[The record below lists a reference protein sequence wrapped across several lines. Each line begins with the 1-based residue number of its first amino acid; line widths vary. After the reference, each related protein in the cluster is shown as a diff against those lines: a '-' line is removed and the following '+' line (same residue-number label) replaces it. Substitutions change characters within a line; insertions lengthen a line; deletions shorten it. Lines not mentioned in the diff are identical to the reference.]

1 MNQEQLDNSADL
13 PCDKLLKTFQ
23 TLGKIQHDIY
33 KYMLL
38 WLSLEK
44 QNTLK
49 QHGIVEVLFP
59 YSLIIVDS
67 LCCGF
72 FVIFLTILFSVCFS
86 AT

>member
-38 WLSLEK
+38 WLSLENK
-44 QNTLK
+44 T
-49 QHGIVEVLFP
+49 H
-59 YSLIIVDS
+59 
-67 LCCGF
+67 
-72 FVIFLTILFSVCFS
+72 
-86 AT
+86 